1 VLSWRI
7 NKKISLPL
15 IFVDLD
21 KEGNSNTAERLDL
34 LENFD
39 ELFGFGRINSLM
51 ADREFVGIKWF
62 KTLNKNGIPYFI
74 RVKQNTL
81 LPWGDQPIQASQ
93 LFNHL
98 SGYQSR
104 LIEKEMYGS
113 AVFFA
118 GTRSLS
124 GELVIVMSNQS
135 FTAAQILARYL
146 KRWSIEELFRKLK
159 TSGFQWE
166 NTHMTK
172 SARLVTL
179 LIVLAFG
186 LLMASLVG
194 YGQPIPWKKTLGY
207 PLYSVFKQGLITLQ
221 FLLAQSLSIAT
232 QTIQSALQRLQNLN
246 F

>member
-1 VLSWRI
+1 MLSWRI

-21 KEGNSNTAERLDL
+21 KEGNSNTTERLDL
-34 LENFD
+34 LRDFD
-39 ELFGFGRINSLM
+39 VVFGFGRINSLI
-51 ADREFVGIKWF
+51 ADREFVGQKWF
-62 KTLNKNGIPYFI
+62 ITLNKNGIPYFI

-81 LPWGDQPIQASQ
+81 LPWGDKPIQASE

-98 SGYQSR
+98 NGYQTR

-113 AVFFA
+113 TVSFV

-135 FTAAQILARYL
+135 LTASQILVKYL

-159 TSGFQWE
+159 TSGFHWE
-166 NTHMTK
+166 NTRMTK

-194 YGQPIPWKKTLGY
+194 YDQPIPWKKTLGY

-221 FLLAQSLSIAT
+221 FLLAQSLIVAS
-232 QTIQSALQRLQNLN
+232 QTIQSALERLQNVN

>member
-1 VLSWRI
+1 MLSWRI

-15 IFVDLD
+15 LFVDLD

-34 LENFD
+34 LKDFD
-39 ELFGFGRINSLM
+39 EVFGFGRINSLM

-98 SGYQSR
+98 NGYQSR

-113 AVFFA
+113 VAFFA

-135 FTAAQILARYL
+135 LTAAQILARYL

-172 SARLVTL
+172 SERLVTL
-179 LIVLAFG
+179 LIILAFG

-194 YGQPIPWKKTLGY
+194 YGQSIPWKKTLGY

-221 FLLAQSLSIAT
+221 FLLAQSLSIAA
-232 QTIQSALQRLQNLN
+232 QTIQSALQRLQYVN

>member
-1 VLSWRI
+1 MLSWRI
-7 NKKISLPL
+7 NRSISLPL
-15 IFVDLD
+15 LFVDLD
-21 KEGNSNTAERLDL
+21 KEGNSNTTERLDL
-34 LENFD
+34 LRDFD
-39 ELFGFGRINSLM
+39 EVFGFDRINSLI
-51 ADREFVGIKWF
+51 ADREFVGNKWF
-62 KTLNKNGIPYFI
+62 KTLNKNGVSYFI

-81 LPWGDQPIQASQ
+81 LPWGEEPIQAAK

-98 SGYQSR
+98 NGYQTR

-113 AVFFA
+113 IVFFS

-135 FTAAQILARYL
+135 LTASQILAKYL
-146 KRWSIEELFRKLK
+146 QRWSIEELFRKLK

-166 NTHMTK
+166 NTRMTK

-179 LIVLAFG
+179 LIILAFG

-194 YGQPIPWKKTLGY
+194 YDQPIPWKKTLGY

-221 FLLAQSLSIAT
+221 FLLAQSLIVASQA
-232 QTIQSALQRLQNLN
+232 IQSALERLQNVN

>member
-1 VLSWRI
+1 MLSWRI

-15 IFVDLD
+15 LFVDLD

-34 LENFD
+34 LEDFD
-39 ELFGFGRINSLM
+39 EVFGFGRINSLM

-98 SGYQSR
+98 NGYQSR
-104 LIEKEMYGS
+104 LIEKEMHGS
-113 AVFFA
+113 AVFFG
-118 GTRSLS
+118 GTRSVS
-124 GELVIVMSNQS
+124 GELVIVMSNQP
-135 FTAAQILARYL
+135 FTAPQILARYL

-179 LIVLAFG
+179 LIILAFG

-207 PLYSVFKQGLITLQ
+207 PLYSVFKQGLIILQ
-221 FLLAQSLSIAT
+221 FLLVQSLSIAT
-232 QTIQSALQRLQNLN
+232 QTIQSALQRLQNVN